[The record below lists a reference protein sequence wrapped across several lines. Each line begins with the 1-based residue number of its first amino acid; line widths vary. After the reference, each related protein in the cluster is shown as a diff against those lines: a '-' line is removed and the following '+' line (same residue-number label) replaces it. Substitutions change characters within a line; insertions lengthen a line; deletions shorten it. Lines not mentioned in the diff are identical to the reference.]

1 MSLNQLSGVE
11 AVPCVY
17 AWGQPT
23 QKEEAQQ
30 EHSGLKEIRPKMLI
44 KYMQAG
50 VTELSAGD
58 FSVVISLSLK
68 DCYTSPR
75 QSISLHTLIVSALA
89 HHMLQLL
96 FFWCCLGNGYS
107 FVGWHPTLLISG
119 VLGILASRTVTRYPA
134 QHPMQGF
141 CPEGPP
147 EGQLTLAGFP
157 GYVRS
162 LRLS

>member
-17 AWGQPT
+17 AWEQPT

-30 EHSGLKEIRPKMLI
+30 EHSGLKEIRPNVLI

-96 FFWCCLGNGYS
+96 FFL
-107 FVGWHPTLLISG
+107 
-119 VLGILASRTVTRYPA
+119 VLFG
-134 QHPMQGF
+134 
-141 CPEGPP
+141 
-147 EGQLTLAGFP
+147 
-157 GYVRS
+157 
-162 LRLS
+162 